1 MTTTPKNA
9 RTTKGVIDTVWTEH
23 EPLRHTRM
31 TRVIRHRSDRHQHIE
46 ARFYAGVLP
55 DRRNPERSAEVEI
68 LLTPAGHPI
77 TTSDPDELRRM
88 AIVINEAARWL
99 DLAEKAAS

>member
-1 MTTTPKNA
+1 M
-9 RTTKGVIDTVWTEH
+9 IDTVWTEH
-23 EPLRHTRM
+23 TPLANTRM
-31 TRVIRHRSDRHQHIE
+31 TRVIRHRGDHHQHLE
-46 ARFYAGVLP
+46 ARFFAGVLS
-55 DRRNPERSAEVEI
+55 DRRNPERPAEVEI

-88 AIVINEAARWL
+88 AIVLNEAARWL